1 MKEYLVLKNVSKSV
15 NGNYI
20 LKNIDLIINKGEIIG
35 IVGLNGSGKTTL
47 LKCILNFVKF
57 EGKIYVN
64 NKQNNFLVK
73 TGFLIENPNLYLN
86 ISGKKNISFWLNF
99 FSDIDINYVNELCSL
114 FNLNLS
120 KKVKKYSLGMKQKL
134 GLILALINKPEL
146 LLLDEPTNGLD
157 IKNIINLR
165 NILLNLNGTTI
176 LISSHDI
183 NELSKICDRLI
194 LINNGEIVRIIKKC
208 DFPIYREKKLVEI
221 LECKYV

>member
-1 MKEYLVLKNVSKSV
+1 MKEYLVFENVNKIV

-20 LKNIDLIINKGEIIG
+20 LKNINLKVYKGEIIG

-47 LKCILNFVKF
+47 LKCVLNFVNF
-57 EGKIYVN
+57 DGKIYVD

-86 ISGKKNISFWLNF
+86 LTGKENISFWLSF
-99 FSDIDINYVNELCSL
+99 FDNVDMNYVSELCLLFSL
-114 FNLNLS
+114 NLN
-120 KKVKKYSLGMKQKL
+120 KKVRRYSLGMKQKL
-134 GLILALINKPEL
+134 GLILSLINKPEL

-165 NILLNLNGTTI
+165 NILVNLNETTI

-183 NELSKICDRLI
+183 NELSKICDRLV
-194 LINNGEIVRIIKKC
+194 LINNGKIVKIIEKR
-208 DFPIYREKKLVEI
+208 DFLIYREKKLVDI
-221 LECKYV
+221 LENYYV

>member
-64 NKQNNFLVK
+64 NKQNNFLVN

-221 LECKYV
+221 LE

>member
-1 MKEYLVLKNVSKSV
+1 M
-15 NGNYI
+15 
-20 LKNIDLIINKGEIIG
+20 
-35 IVGLNGSGKTTL
+35 
-47 LKCILNFVKF
+47 
-57 EGKIYVN
+57 
-64 NKQNNFLVK
+64 
-73 TGFLIENPNLYLN
+73 
-86 ISGKKNISFWLNF
+86 
-99 FSDIDINYVNELCSL
+99 
-114 FNLNLS
+114 
-120 KKVKKYSLGMKQKL
+120 
-134 GLILALINKPEL
+134 ALINKPEL

>member
-64 NKQNNFLVK
+64 NKQNNFLVN

-221 LECKYV
+221 LECRYV

>member
-20 LKNIDLIINKGEIIG
+20 LKKIDLIINKGEIIG

-64 NKQNNFLVK
+64 NKQNNFLVN

-221 LECKYV
+221 LECRYV

>member
-64 NKQNNFLVK
+64 NKQNNFLVN

-99 FSDIDINYVNELCSL
+99 FSDIDINYVNELFSL

>member
-57 EGKIYVN
+57 EEKIYVN
-64 NKQNNFLVK
+64 NKQNNFLVN

>member
-64 NKQNNFLVK
+64 NKQNNFLVN